1 MIPQN
6 HKWQEGVGRM
16 KIAELKSKEI
26 INAADGRRMGFLA
39 DVDINLQ
46 DGRLEA
52 LVLQRPG
59 GLFGW
64 MGKEREFIIPWRMIE
79 KIGQDTI
86 LVSVSEKYL
95 KNYD

>member
-1 MIPQN
+1 
-6 HKWQEGVGRM
+6 M
-16 KIAELKSKEI
+16 KIADLKNKEI
-26 INAADGRRMGFLA
+26 INSEDGSRMGFVL

-52 LVLQRPG
+52 LVLQRQG
-59 GLFGW
+59 GRFGW
-64 MGKEREFIIPWRMIE
+64 LGKERELMIPWRMIE

-95 KNYD
+95 KNFE

>member
-1 MIPQN
+1 
-6 HKWQEGVGRM
+6 M
-16 KIAELKSKEI
+16 KIADLKSKEV
-26 INAADGRRMGFLA
+26 INAADGSRMGFVE

-52 LVLQRPG
+52 LVLLQRPSG
-59 GLFGW
+59 KFGW
-64 MGKEREFIIPWRMIE
+64 LGKERELMIPWRMIE

-95 KNYD
+95 KNFE

>member
-1 MIPQN
+1 
-6 HKWQEGVGRM
+6 M
-16 KIAELKSKEI
+16 KIADLKNKEI
-26 INAADGRRMGFLA
+26 INAADGSRMGFLA

-52 LVLQRPG
+52 LVLQRPS

-64 MGKEREFIIPWRMIE
+64 MGKERELMIPWRMIE

-95 KNYD
+95 KNHD

>member
-1 MIPQN
+1 
-6 HKWQEGVGRM
+6 M
-16 KIAELKSKEI
+16 KITDLKNKEI
-26 INAADGRRMGFLA
+26 INAADGSRMGFLE
-39 DVDINLQ
+39 DVDVNLE

-59 GLFGW
+59 RFFGW
-64 MGKEREFIIPWRMIE
+64 MGKDRELMIPWHMIE

-95 KNYD
+95 KNLN